1 MTSNRS
7 ENGAVEAESQEG
19 ELNSSSRASVRWGP
33 QHAGARE
40 LANLYSPGRWERR
53 VVFSSIA

>member
-7 ENGAVEAESQEG
+7 GDGAAESKGEEAEP
-19 ELNSSSRASVRWGP
+19 SSASRASARWGP

-40 LANLYSPGRWERR
+40 LATLYSPGESAGLCLAW
-53 VVFSSIA
+53 